1 MESTQKMLISY
12 KDEMSKKDLIETI
25 LMIVNNILDYTSS
38 VEVQTPSVFDRN
50 YFLQECDS
58 DKLSTSSSSNDENLN
73 FNIIQKEKNFSL
85 YDYFYYWIEK
95 LEFNENLLLLTLM
108 NFDKLLAKQFILSND
123 NVKNVLFTCMVI
135 TQKTFEDEI
144 FNDKDYAKILE
155 VPTDVLIEMELEF
168 MELIDFSLYIS
179 EEKFKNYKQK
189 MYNLWK
195 NKFSFLTFS

>member
-95 LEFNENLLLLTLM
+95 LEFNENLLFVKHWSYLKHESGMNVVQGLLC
-108 NFDKLLAKQFILSND
+108 K
-123 NVKNVLFTCMVI
+123 
-135 TQKTFEDEI
+135 I
-144 FNDKDYAKILE
+144 F
-155 VPTDVLIEMELEF
+155 
-168 MELIDFSLYIS
+168 
-179 EEKFKNYKQK
+179 
-189 MYNLWK
+189 
-195 NKFSFLTFS
+195 

>member
-1 MESTQKMLISY
+1 
-12 KDEMSKKDLIETI
+12 
-25 LMIVNNILDYTSS
+25 
-38 VEVQTPSVFDRN
+38 
-50 YFLQECDS
+50 
-58 DKLSTSSSSNDENLN
+58 
-73 FNIIQKEKNFSL
+73 
-85 YDYFYYWIEK
+85 
-95 LEFNENLLLLTLM
+95 M

-123 NVKNVLFTCMVI
+123 NVKNVIFTCMVI

-179 EEKFKNYKQK
+179 EEKFKKYKQK